1 MKSTSIISIAESIV
15 PAHIAAR
22 GRSEATKNITGG
34 GGGSNKKIGLSGGV
48 FRLIVGGKEITV
60 SKSREMNIVV
70 VRTAATNSRTYY
82 EGQYKKGETAAPDCS
97 SLDGIT
103 PDEGVPQPQA
113 GKCASC
119 PKTIAGSS
127 GNGKARACKYSRR
140 LAVVMEN
147 DLAGD
152 IYELKL
158 AATSIFGDGNGS
170 DDMPLTAYVCRMEA
184 NVPTVN
190 LDDVV
195 TRIKFD
201 DNTDTPKLNFATAR
215 FLTDDESD
223 IVQAQGS
230 SPTAIQITDVRVP
243 TKPKTVALIE
253 EQPTAKV
260 AKKAIAKV
268 VAVADEDDD
277 VVPVVVAKKPREST
291 LQDTL
296 DAWG

>member
-1 MKSTSIISIAESIV
+1 
-15 PAHIAAR
+15 
-22 GRSEATKNITGG
+22 
-34 GGGSNKKIGLSGGV
+34 
-48 FRLIVGGKEITV
+48 
-60 SKSREMNIVV
+60 
-70 VRTAATNSRTYY
+70 
-82 EGQYKKGETAAPDCS
+82 
-97 SLDGIT
+97 
-103 PDEGVPQPQA
+103 
-113 GKCASC
+113 
-119 PKTIAGSS
+119 
-127 GNGKARACKYSRR
+127 
-140 LAVVMEN
+140 
-147 DLAGD
+147 
-152 IYELKL
+152 
-158 AATSIFGDGNGS
+158 
-170 DDMPLTAYVCRMEA
+170 MEA

>member
-1 MKSTSIISIAESIV
+1 MKNIPVISLAESIV
-15 PAHIAAR
+15 PAHIVAR
-22 GRSEATKNITGG
+22 GRSAATQNIIGG

-48 FRLIVGGKEITV
+48 FRLIVGGKEVTV
-60 SKSREMNIVV
+60 SKNREMSIVV
-70 VRTAATNSRTYY
+70 VRTAATNSRTFYA
-82 EGQYKKGETAAPDCS
+82 GQYKKGETSAPDCS

-103 PDEGVPQPQA
+103 PDEGVSDQQA

-119 PKTIAGSS
+119 PQNIAGS
-127 GNGKARACKYSRR
+127 GTGKSRACKYSRR

-170 DDMPLTAYVCRMEA
+170 DDMPLDAYVRRMDA
-184 NVPTVN
+184 HVPPVN

-201 DNTDTPKLNFATAR
+201 DNTDTPKLNFATVR
-215 FLTDDESD
+215 FLLNDESD
-223 IVQAQGS
+223 IIQAQGS

-243 TKPKTVALIE
+243 TKPKAIALIE
-253 EQPTAKV
+253 EQPVAKV
-260 AKKAIAKV
+260 AKKAVAKV

>member
-22 GRSEATKNITGG
+22 GRSAATQNIIGG

-48 FRLIVGGKEITV
+48 FRLIVGGKEVTV
-60 SKSREMNIVV
+60 SKNREMSIVV
-70 VRTAATNSRTYY
+70 VRTAATNSRTFYA
-82 EGQYKKGETAAPDCS
+82 GQYKKGETSAPDCS

-103 PDEGVPQPQA
+103 PDEGVSDQQA

-119 PKTIAGSS
+119 PQNIAGS
-127 GNGKARACKYSRR
+127 GTGKSRACKYSRR